1 MRKNFKC
8 IVLFAIL
15 FSVLFSISA
24 AEVVV
29 SPKMRSLSYSMQTT
43 PDSLAEQL
51 GLDSQSLILST
62 DTDTVT
68 AQLQLDRLV
77 AISDPGYV
85 LVPGDTIS
93 VSYME
98 RTGTNPVTLHI
109 TIPYGGTIRISSIAT
124 VETEGRTFQSV
135 RSEIEAI
142 LTQYNRY
149 ANPIIT
155 IQGLGLFHVSIN
167 GEVTSSRSIRV
178 NGNSFLSDVLYY
190 GAATA
195 SSRLVTIKSADGTE
209 RSYDPYLGMRRGESS
224 NNPRLQPGDVI
235 TLHKKD
241 RAVTISGAVND
252 KGTYQLLEGENLS
265 ALISYYA
272 MGLDAY
278 ASDTVTIQRSRGN
291 GYYETMSVPVAE
303 DFELKDGDIV
313 YVEPVSDSLGSVSIE
328 GALASSSS
336 NSMIQGD
343 RSETYYYRFVDGE
356 TVYDMLSAMSGYFTP
371 SSNLSG
377 AYLVRDGETLML
389 DFNEILYNGAES
401 GELTLKSSDRFYIPF
416 NQMLVSVIGGVVN
429 PGVYGYVPGRSADY
443 YINLAGG
450 YSENSKGTDGLEIK
464 GEDGRLYSL
473 SDPLEPETTITVER
487 DDLSS
492 QVASTVAVI
501 GIVTSVVGLIASIV
515 TISANLATWP
525 NI

>member
-15 FSVLFSISA
+15 FSALFSISA

-43 PDSLAEQL
+43 PDSLAVQL

-124 VETEGRTFQSV
+124 VETAGRTFQSV

-155 IQGLGLFHVSIN
+155 IQSLGLFHVSIN

-190 GAATA
+190 GASTA

-252 KGTYQLLEGENLS
+252 KGTYQLLEGENLFS
-265 ALISYYA
+265 WRKKHC
-272 MGLDAY
+272 
-278 ASDTVTIQRSRGN
+278 AS
-291 GYYETMSVPVAE
+291 MSVIFQNYTQSVDPSWTVREILSEPV
-303 DFELKDGDIV
+303 ELKC
-313 YVEPVSDSLGSVSIE
+313 
-328 GALASSSS
+328 
-336 NSMIQGD
+336 Q
-343 RSETYYYRFVDGE
+343 
-356 TVYDMLSAMSGYFTP
+356 
-371 SSNLSG
+371 NLSG
-377 AYLVRDGETLML
+377 DERKYFEEKLKEKSLRDALQSVGL
-389 DFNEILYNGAES
+389 DEDKLNRFPHELSG
-401 GELTLKSSDRFYIPF
+401 GELQRVCIARALIAEPK
-416 NQMLVSVIGGVVN
+416 LVIFDE
-429 PGVYGYVPGRSADY
+429 A
-443 YINLAGG
+443 
-450 YSENSKGTDGLEIK
+450 
-464 GEDGRLYSL
+464 
-473 SDPLEPETTITVER
+473 
-487 DDLSS
+487 LSS
-492 QVASTVAVI
+492 
-501 GIVTSVVGLIASIV
+501 LDASIQGEIV
-515 TISANLATWP
+515 KLLKKLPKRDSAWLFISHDIKALTALCDRILFLHDGQIIESIAKNDLFKARHP
-525 NI
+525 VVRQMIEAAQLL

>member
-1 MRKNFKC
+1 
-8 IVLFAIL
+8 
-15 FSVLFSISA
+15 
-24 AEVVV
+24 
-29 SPKMRSLSYSMQTT
+29 
-43 PDSLAEQL
+43 
-51 GLDSQSLILST
+51 
-62 DTDTVT
+62 
-68 AQLQLDRLV
+68 
-77 AISDPGYV
+77 
-85 LVPGDTIS
+85 
-93 VSYME
+93 
-98 RTGTNPVTLHI
+98 
-109 TIPYGGTIRISSIAT
+109 
-124 VETEGRTFQSV
+124 
-135 RSEIEAI
+135 
-142 LTQYNRY
+142 
-149 ANPIIT
+149 
-155 IQGLGLFHVSIN
+155 
-167 GEVTSSRSIRV
+167 
-178 NGNSFLSDVLYY
+178 
-190 GAATA
+190 
-195 SSRLVTIKSADGTE
+195 
-209 RSYDPYLGMRRGESS
+209 MRRGESS